1 MEWLGTQYAT
11 ERLVAGD
18 LSPTPTIRESIAGSQ
33 HHVRYSTT
41 FSTTYIED
49 HETAKI
55 ALAICHRNED
65 KTAVGADEEVAR
77 TEEAA
82 MINAAARCNV
92 SFSLWN

>member
-55 ALAICHRNED
+55 ALAICHRDED
-65 KTAVGADEEVAR
+65 KTADEEIAR

-82 MINAAARCNV
+82 MINAAARCNPL
-92 SFSLWN
+92 F